1 MKLVTTEQMRAAEA
15 AAAAQGVDEALLM
28 ENAGVAVAQEAWINM
43 GAAEGRNA
51 VVLAGTGNNGGDGL
65 AAARNLKEW
74 GAEVSV
80 FLLRPRPDDDPQW
93 RALQAAAGIEAWS
106 AEDDPALERLEARL
120 AEAHGV
126 VDALIGTGLSRP
138 IEGVLKAA
146 LDKLAER
153 RAQRIFRPHLI
164 AIDVPTGIDPD
175 TGRADP
181 AVVRADTTV
190 ALGFAKVGLFA
201 MPGRAIAGDVVETDI
216 GLPEGIGDG
225 LPYEDI
231 AQRSLQEL
239 MPFRSDDA
247 HKGTF
252 GTTVVAAGSRRYPG
266 AARLASEAALRAGA
280 GLVVL
285 AAPESVQPL
294 VAAGIPEVT
303 HHPLPD
309 DGGAVAAG
317 AAGELLRALD
327 GCEALL
333 LGPGLS
339 HTPETAAF
347 VAGVVAGLDG
357 VEGLRA
363 AVIDADALNALA
375 DRPGWHEGLA
385 VPRVLTPHPGEMAR
399 LLGASV
405 EDVQEDRLRVAVEY
419 AGRTDSVVVLK
430 GPNTVVAAPDGRA
443 RISEFTSA
451 VLATA
456 GTGDVLAGFA
466 ASLIGQG
473 MDPFDGA
480 AAAVYLHGEGGRGLE
495 TAMGSAT
502 PIASDLLRMLPD
514 VRKALDG

>member
-1 MKLVTTEQMRAAEA
+1 MKLVTADQMRALEA
-15 AAAAQGVDEALLM
+15 VAIEQGVTEAQLM

-51 VVLAGTGNNGGDGL
+51 VVLVGPGNNGGDGL

-80 FLLRPRPDDDPQW
+80 FLLTPRSDDDPQW
-93 RALQAAAGIEAWS
+93 QALQAEEIEAWS
-106 AEDDPALERLEARL
+106 TDEDPDLERLEARL

-126 VDALIGTGLSRP
+126 VDALLGTGLSRP
-138 IEGVLKAA
+138 IGGVLELV
-146 LDKLAER
+146 LDKVAER
-153 RAQRIFRPHLI
+153 RAQRVFRPHLLS
-164 AIDVPTGIDPD
+164 IDVPTGVDPD
-175 TGRADP
+175 TGHADP

-216 GLPEGIGDG
+216 GLPEGLGAD

-231 AQRSLQEL
+231 RQRDLTER

-247 HKGTF
+247 HKGIF

-285 AAPESVQPL
+285 AAPESAQAL
-294 VAAGIPEVT
+294 VAAGTPEVT

-309 DGGAVAAG
+309 AGGAVTADAA
-317 AAGELLRALD
+317 AELLRAVE

-333 LGPGLS
+333 IGPGLS

-347 VAGVVAGLDG
+347 VANVLAGLDG

-363 AVIDADALNALA
+363 VGARRRRAERDRGAARLVRGTRRDARADAAPRRDGATAGHPGRGGAAGSAATRRRLRAAHEQRRGAEGAEHRGRGARWARAALGVLERGTGDSRDGRRACGLHRLA
-375 DRPGWHEGLA
+375 DRT
-385 VPRVLTPHPGEMAR
+385 R
-399 LLGASV
+399 
-405 EDVQEDRLRVAVEY
+405 D
-419 AGRTDSVVVLK
+419 
-430 GPNTVVAAPDGRA
+430 GPVR
-443 RISEFTSA
+443 
-451 VLATA
+451 
-456 GTGDVLAGFA
+456 
-466 ASLIGQG
+466 
-473 MDPFDGA
+473 
-480 AAAVYLHGEGGRGLE
+480 RGVC
-495 TAMGSAT
+495 GC
-502 PIASDLLRMLPD
+502 LP
-514 VRKALDG
+514 AQ